1 MEWKVLEYDGRTEG
15 VFLVGLEEDGDGLAD
30 VFNVWFFVEDAS
42 RVDTLSIWAPVI
54 LKAKVFGLERY

>member
-1 MEWKVLEYDGRTEG
+1 MLEYDGRTKG

-30 VFNVWFFVEDAS
+30 VLNVGFFVEDTS
-42 RVDTLSIWAPVI
+42 RVDTFSIWAPII